1 MAGKARKAARQQGGG
16 YAPGGKTRARIV
28 TAAIDVF
35 AERGYAGAS
44 TRMIASRAKVN
55 LGSIQYYFGGKKEL
69 YLACANHIT
78 DTVAPQ
84 VEALASTLATLMPPE
99 GAAKE
104 AYIAS
109 LSDIL
114 GLATERIVGGDKNNS
129 WLMFVSREQLSPGPA
144 FKVLYQ
150 KVIKR
155 LIGVFS
161 GLVGRIIDRPGDSEE
176 AILAT
181 FVLMGPL
188 FIFQRAKS
196 VALHA
201 LDWSVLDAKRM
212 EKVKAILVRQVLHGL
227 SVRTGGQS
235 TS

>member
-1 MAGKARKAARQQGGG
+1 
-16 YAPGGKTRARIV
+16 
-28 TAAIDVF
+28 
-35 AERGYAGAS
+35 
-44 TRMIASRAKVN
+44 
-55 LGSIQYYFGGKKEL
+55 
-69 YLACANHIT
+69 
-78 DTVAPQ
+78 